1 MSRRM
6 RSLRKISRRMRS
18 LRKISKR
25 SIKNGHEKNY
35 KKRSSRMIGGSRWR
49 RSTDNHKK
57 VYEKIKKYIYNMP
70 AGDDFGCSYTNK
82 DILDLL
88 EFMNEAV
95 IEEIKQIPCEATE
108 KKMENCKL
116 AIEGFVIYYVRK
128 LIQTHLR
135 KITYNTYTE
144 FFNSKQKLKLNS
156 QPNNWEI
163 NKIWF

>member
-1 MSRRM
+1 M
-6 RSLRKISRRMRS
+6 SRRMRS

-35 KKRSSRMIGGSRWR
+35 KRSSRMIGGGRWS
-49 RSTDNHKK
+49 RSTDKHKK
-57 VYEKIKKYIYNMP
+57 VYEKIKKYIENMP

-82 DILDLL
+82 DILDQL

-108 KKMENCKL
+108 EKMKHCKH
-116 AIEGFVIYYVRK
+116 AIERFVIYYVGK

-135 KITYNTYTE
+135 IRISYNTYIEYLT
-144 FFNSKQKLKLNS
+144 SKHITFRGHN
-156 QPNNWEI
+156 P
-163 NKIWF
+163 